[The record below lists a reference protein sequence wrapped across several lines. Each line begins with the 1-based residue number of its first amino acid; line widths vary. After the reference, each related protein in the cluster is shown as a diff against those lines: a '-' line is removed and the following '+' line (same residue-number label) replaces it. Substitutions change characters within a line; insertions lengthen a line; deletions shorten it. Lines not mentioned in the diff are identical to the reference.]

1 MTGSTGT
8 ATAVASPLPMLLEQT
23 RAEFLRYLRSPIL
36 SVFTIALPIIFY
48 LFVGLSY
55 SGLTVAGVP
64 GPVYV
69 LAGFSAYAVSNVML
83 STFGIGLAVDRARRM
98 DVLMRATPLRPW
110 VFLAGRGI
118 VAAGFGLAATAALGA
133 VAVVTGGVRL
143 GPAAWAALAGWLLAG
158 SLPFLALG
166 LAIGYLV
173 NPNAGGAAVNL
184 VALPLYFA
192 AGVFRPVSQLPQ
204 LVQHVAPYLPSY
216 RYAQLAWGA
225 VGATNA
231 APLRQNLV
239 YLAVWTAVLAFI
251 ALRAYRRE
259 QSRQLA

>member
-1 MTGSTGT
+1 MSQTM
-8 ATAVASPLPMLLEQT
+8 ATASPVSMLLEQA

-36 SVFTIALPIIFY
+36 SVFTLALPIVFY

-55 SGLTVAGVP
+55 ARVTIAGVP
-64 GPVYV
+64 GPIYA

-83 STFGIGLAVDRARRM
+83 STFGIGLAADRARRM

-110 VFLAGRGI
+110 VFLAGRAI
-118 VAAGFGLAATAALGA
+118 VAVFFGLVALAALSA
-133 VAVVTGGVRL
+133 FAALTGGIHLSLAVW
-143 GPAAWAALAGWLLAG
+143 GALAGWLLVG

-192 AGVFRPVSQLPQ
+192 SGVFRPVSQLPPFI
-204 LVQHVAPYLPSY
+204 QHVSPYLPSF
-216 RYAQLAWGA
+216 RYAQLAWSA

-231 APLRQNLV
+231 APLGTNLI
-239 YLAVWTAVLAFI
+239 YLAAWTVGLAFL
-251 ALRAYRRE
+251 AVRAYRRE
-259 QSRQLA
+259 QSRRLA